1 MKKNLR
7 LLCLG
12 LAAAALTTGFAQ
24 ENVTLKY
31 LKNSSFESG
40 VLFWDVEFENQV
52 WGKNLNKSKQN
63 GFYGFSGTSL
73 EVWNGS
79 VLKPNSIS
87 QTMTNLPNGTYV
99 FGAYV
104 GASYN
109 LATPT
114 QPTKAEGVT
123 DEEYKASA
131 EYKEW
136 KAEYDA
142 IRAKFVADSVF
153 GVTMFA
159 NGESIRVATEH
170 PDRAEEK
177 RHTVKFNIAAQVT
190 DGTLTVGL
198 DVDST
203 NCVYVTWDEA
213 ELYSFG
219 GMSPEEALNA
229 MAKIDAEKP
238 VAIADTVKGKYMNT
252 DTLAFLNEGYAAIVA
267 VATPADFTAADEKL
281 RWGVVL
287 ANRSANDYKKLANK
301 IATVKENKDAMLE
314 KIDEGDGW
322 LYPWYAAATE
332 NMIAQAEAAYAGKA
346 ANRAEINELIDSLT
360 LSYAELQFEELDYV
374 FYQLGNFIQ
383 DNINQ
388 FGDGVGQYP
397 VYWKDSLNRLAN
409 RGNDVLA
416 NFSRETALE
425 DVKLIAEVENSIA
438 ACLGSVN
445 EEHEGVLTAMP
456 LVTLTE
462 ADGTIATQ
470 NNGVY
475 TFRSEKY
482 TYSTPIVGLRFTVT
496 EDHWGGGSKHIQDN
510 EGYTAFALSEF
521 YLYDGKGNQI
531 QLSENNIS
539 SNATHGLLNEN
550 SQWDGDATTDKLID
564 GDINTHF
571 HSSYAVSP
579 GEAHY
584 LEVLVPGGLNL
595 TEFSFGWDSRKQ
607 HQGIPK
613 TVEVSIM
620 TYASQFLGGLMES
633 VTAAKTLIAK
643 TPVGNAIGF
652 YKADLSELNAALE
665 AAEALIAAGGSE
677 DDYQAA
683 LNTLNDAMDEVSD
696 VPMNL
701 PVAGKEYVVLSA
713 GPFFAAQNVH
723 KALTAYSDTTMTNRV
738 WWGNLGKD
746 SLEQV
751 FTFEPIENED
761 DKAYFS
767 MKNKA
772 TGLYVGE
779 WYNEDGEKDDRVAL
793 YEKPDTI
800 ELVALGEGQIALHD
814 GYGRLH
820 AGDHNGGAATESA
833 GSFGGINGVYSA
845 IVHWN
850 ADAGSASAWYICEM
864 SEMPLTALVEGA
876 SYESPVY
883 YFHKNVSVVAFTAD
897 KATDFDNFTLKGVDG
912 QVIEVE
918 LEQMGNTLLATLAD
932 PTWGFTFSFNNNEGV
947 STVTVAESKLGE
959 LRAAYD
965 AAVALAPAEGNDVG
979 QYSDLSDFN
988 KAVAAAEDYFKKG
1001 ATDAEVDAAVKAIND
1016 AIAALVPNMPVANK
1030 TYYMISALEAFE
1042 QNHEVPMAIYAKK
1055 NMTDGVETY
1064 TTNWF
1069 YISSKPTYH
1078 WEFVVAETKP
1088 ANANDEAAKDTVL
1101 YNIKNVGT
1109 GLYVAAVA
1117 KSTPVQ
1123 LTKEVSDA
1131 GLYSIDV
1138 MNGTAVAL
1146 SLNGKKGGNDYVSLH
1161 CGGHSD
1167 GAGRAGNVVGWAASA
1182 GVSQWK
1188 IVEVESVLTDIDF
1201 TEIEDENDEAVSAK
1215 GIYDLYGRR
1224 VINPTAPGLY
1234 IIDGKKRIIK

>member
-40 VLFWDVEFENQV
+40 VLFWDVEFENQI
-52 WGKNLNKSKQN
+52 WGKNVNKSKQN

-238 VAIADTVKGKYMNT
+238 VAIADTVKGKYMNA
-252 DTLAFLNEGYAAIVA
+252 DTLAFLNEGYAAIAA

-301 IATVKENKDAMLE
+301 IAAVKEGKDAMLE
-314 KIDEGDGW
+314 KIEGEW
-322 LYPWYAAATE
+322 LYPWYNAATE

-564 GDINTHF
+564 GNINTHF

-683 LNTLNDAMDEVSD
+683 LNTLNDAMDEVND

-779 WYNEDGEKDDRVAL
+779 WYNEDGEKADRVAL

-800 ELVALGEGQIALHD
+800 ELVALGEGQVALHD

-850 ADAGSASAWYICEM
+850 AEAGSASAWYICEM
-864 SEMPLTALVEGA
+864 SEMPLTALVEGVA
-876 SYESPVY
+876 YESPVY

-897 KATDFDNFTLKGVDG
+897 KATAFENFTLKGVNG

-932 PTWGFTFSFNNNEGV
+932 PTWGFTFSFNNKEGV

-965 AAVALAPAEGNDVG
+965 AAVALAPEVGTGVG

-1016 AIAALVPNMPVANK
+1016 AIAALVPNMPAADK
-1030 TYYMISALEAFE
+1030 TYYIISALEAYE
-1042 QNHEVPMAIYAKK
+1042 TNHEVPMAVYAKQ
-1055 NMTDGVETY
+1055 TLVDGVEKSYARWT
-1064 TTNWF
+1064 
-1069 YISSKPTYH
+1069 YISSKPAYH
-1078 WEFVVAETKP
+1078 WRFVEAETRV
-1088 ANANDEAAKDTVL
+1088 ASSAEQKDTTFF
-1101 YNIKNVGT
+1101 YIQNVET
-1109 GLYVAAVA
+1109 EEYA
-1117 KSTPVQ
+1117 
-1123 LTKEVSDA
+1123 
-1131 GLYSIDV
+1131 
-1138 MNGTAVAL
+1138 TAVAQSTNL
-1146 SLNGKKGGNDYVSLH
+1146 ELTANISEAGKYAITILQGTVVNINLNNKTNENKCFH
-1161 CGGHSD
+1161 TGGHSN
-1167 GAGRAGNVVGWAASA
+1167 GAGRAGNIVGWNGGVGTAS
-1182 GVSQWK
+1182 SWR
-1188 IVEVESVLTDIDF
+1188 ISEVETVLTDLDF
-1201 TEIEDENDEAVSAK
+1201 TVVEDENDEVAPVVK

>member
-52 WGKNLNKSKQN
+52 WGKNVNKSKQN

-252 DTLAFLNEGYAAIVA
+252 DTLAFLKEGYAAIAA

-322 LYPWYAAATE
+322 YYPWYAAATE

-374 FYQLGNFIQ
+374 KYQLDQFIA
-383 DNINQ
+383 DNVNQ

-397 VYWKDSLNRLAN
+397 THWKDSLNRLAN
-409 RGNDVLA
+409 RVNDVWA
-416 NFSRETALE
+416 AFSRETALE
-425 DVKLIAEVENSIA
+425 DVKLIKEVENSIA

-445 EEHEGVLTAMP
+445 EEHEGVLTAVP
-456 LVTLTE
+456 LTTVGE
-462 ADGTIATQ
+462 ADGTIATVKD
-470 NNGVY
+470 GRYEFKSKTY
-475 TFRSEKY
+475 TSESAV
-482 TYSTPIVGLRFTVT
+482 TGLRFTFKENHNT
-496 EDHWGGGSKHIQDN
+496 NGAACMEDGKYPQVAI
-510 EGYTAFALSEF
+510 AEF
-521 YLYDGKGNQI
+521 YLYDGEGNPI
-531 QLSENNIS
+531 TLSVSNFTTNAQEEKEGPMENIC
-539 SNATHGLLNEN
+539 
-550 SQWDGDATTDKLID
+550 DGDKGSFWHSKWSAKV
-564 GDINTHF
+564 GD
-571 HSSYAVSP
+571 Y
-579 GEAHY
+579 HY
-584 LEVLVPGGLNL
+584 LEVAVPAGLNL
-595 TEFSFGWDSRKQ
+595 SSFGFGWTSRYTAQ
-607 HQGIPK
+607 VVPK
-613 TVEVSIM
+613 TVDVSIM
-620 TYASQFLGGLMES
+620 TYVSAFKSGLMES
-633 VTAAKTLIAK
+633 VNSAKELIAT

-652 YKADLSELNAALE
+652 FNADLSELNAALA
-665 AAEALIAAGGSE
+665 AAEALLAAGGSE
-677 DDYQAA
+677 DEYQDA
-683 LNTLNDAMDEVSD
+683 LNALNDAMDAVND

-779 WYNEDGEKDDRVAL
+779 WYNEDGEKADRVAL

-800 ELVALGEGQIALHD
+800 ELIALGEGQMALHD

-820 AGDHNGGAATESA
+820 AGSHNGGNASTSA
-833 GSFGGINGVYSA
+833 GAYGGINGVYSA
-845 IVHWN
+845 IVHWE
-850 ADAGSASAWYICEM
+850 AGVGSASAWYICEM
-864 SEMPLTALVEGA
+864 SELPLTALVEGVA
-876 SYESPVY
+876 YESPVY

-897 KATDFDNFTLKGVDG
+897 KATAFENFTLKGVNG

-965 AAVALAPAEGNDVG
+965 AAVALAPEVGTGVG

-1016 AIAALVPNMPVANK
+1016 AIAALVPNMPAADK
-1030 TYYMISALEAFE
+1030 TYYIISALEAYE
-1042 QNHEVPMAIYAKK
+1042 TNHEVPMAVYAKQT
-1055 NMTDGVETY
+1055 MVDGVEKSYARWT
-1064 TTNWF
+1064 
-1069 YISSKPTYH
+1069 YISSKPAYH
-1078 WEFVVAETKP
+1078 WRFIEAETRV
-1088 ANANDEAAKDTVL
+1088 ASSAEQKDTTFFYIQNVETEEYATTVAQSTNL
-1101 YNIKNVGT
+1101 ELTANISEAGKYAITILQGT
-1109 GLYVAAVA
+1109 VVN
-1117 KSTPVQ
+1117 
-1123 LTKEVSDA
+1123 
-1131 GLYSIDV
+1131 I
-1138 MNGTAVAL
+1138 N
-1146 SLNGKKGGNDYVSLH
+1146 LNNKTNENKCFH
-1161 CGGHSD
+1161 TGGHSN
-1167 GAGRAGNVVGWAASA
+1167 GAGRAGSIVGWQGGVGTAS
-1182 GVSQWK
+1182 SWR
-1188 IVEVESVLTDIDF
+1188 ISEVETVLTDLDF
-1201 TEIEDENDEAVSAK
+1201 TVVEDENDEVAPVVK